1 MPTLTATMST
11 GINTIP
17 TRTKGGF
24 KSTATATASGTRTGC
39 VASAQSAA
47 KAKIS
52 FASATSN
59 RGPIGTWYLSNGSLS
74 TGTTATLG
82 NAYSDEGHSNE
93 SYSYTTTSLVQNI
106 SSWTATVKCTCTYSL
121 HSARTSYDRCATFAL
136 DPSSLKSGTLTLTHG
151 NATNFPIYVA
161 VCTKVGFINDLSTYT
176 YQSATLNGTS
186 TTITLSSTMISAI
199 RNSGTFILNIG
210 KYYPDGGVKSN
221 YHGTTTLTAV
231 SLSYELNAVSL
242 TYNAN
247 GGTGAPA
254 SQVLTP
260 GVAATLSSTKPTR
273 TGYTFL
279 GWSTS
284 STATSATYN
293 AGDSI
298 TISADTILY
307 AVWRVNTYIITYN
320 ANGGTGSASQSV
332 DYGATWTSNSGS
344 GFSRTGYTLNGW
356 SLTADGEVHYGL
368 GAAQSVWSTTS
379 DLTLYAVWAI
389 QTYTI
394 TYNPG
399 ANGTGNAQTQTKTY
413 NVSLTLKGAIFTR
426 PGYTQTGWATSDGGS
441 STYAL
446 AASYTA
452 NAALTLYPVWTAN
465 TSHTVYFNANGGSV
479 STASKSVLEG
489 GYYGTL
495 PTPTYGQKEFKG
507 WYTAEV
513 GGNRI
518 TETSIFK
525 ETTNQT
531 LFAHWENVLCFIYCD
546 RYNCFI
552 IRGGNDSFLTK
563 YV

>member
-24 KSTATATASGTRTGC
+24 SSTATATATGTRTGC
-39 VASAQSAA
+39 VSSAQAAA

-52 FASATSN
+52 FASASSN

-74 TGTTATLG
+74 TGTTTTLG

-93 SYSYTTTSLVQNI
+93 SYSYETISLVQNI
-106 SSWTATVKCTCTYSL
+106 SDWTATVKCTCTYSL
-121 HSARTSYDRCATFAL
+121 HSARKSYDRCATFAL

-151 NATNFPIYVA
+151 SATNFPIYVA
-161 VCTKVGFINDLSTYT
+161 VCTQVKFINDLSTYT

-186 TTITLSSTMISAI
+186 TTITLSSAMISAI

-231 SLSYELNAVSL
+231 SLSYELNAVIL

-247 GGTGAPA
+247 GGSGAPS
-254 SQVLTP
+254 SQTLTP
-260 GVAATLSSTKPTR
+260 GAAATLSSIKPTR

-284 STATSATYN
+284 STATSATYS
-293 AGDSI
+293 AGGSI
-298 TISADTILY
+298 TISTDTTLY
-307 AVWRVNTYIITYN
+307 AVWKVNTYTITYN
-320 ANGGTGSASQSV
+320 ANGGSGSASQSV

-344 GFSRTGYTLNGW
+344 GFSRTGHTLQGW
-356 SLTADGEVHYGL
+356 SLVNDGEVYYGL
-368 GAAQSVWSTTS
+368 GAAQGAWSTTS
-379 DLTLYAVWAI
+379 NLTLYAVWSI

-394 TYNPG
+394 TYQPG
-399 ANGTGNAQTQTKTY
+399 SNGTGSVQTQTKTY
-413 NVSLTLKGAIFTR
+413 GVSLTLKGAIFTR
-426 PGYTQTGWATSDGGS
+426 PGYTQTGWANSDGGS
-441 STYAL
+441 SAYAL
-446 AASYTA
+446 EGSYTT

-465 TSHTVYFNANGGSV
+465 ASHTVYFNANGGTV
-479 STASKSVLEG
+479 STSSKTVLEG

-495 PTPTYGQKEFKG
+495 PIPIYGQKEFKG
-507 WYTAEV
+507 WFTAEV
-513 GGNRI
+513 GGSRI
-518 TETSIFK
+518 TETSIFR
-525 ETTNQT
+525 ETANQT
-531 LFAHWENVLCFIYCD
+531 LYAHWENVLCFIYCD
-546 RYNCFI
+546 RYNCFV
-552 IRGGNDSFLTK
+552 IRGGDDSFLTK